1 MRTTAEKR
9 RNYVLKDMILSG
21 ELSEG
26 QRLPSERDLAL
37 RLGVA
42 RSSVREAIRE
52 LTAIGVLVTRRGA
65 GTYVATLVPDHL
77 FAAMEFALRVHP
89 DSIVDV
95 LQLRLLLEPSVAALA
110 ASRATPAQ
118 LAELNTMLDLYRA
131 AIDDPDYDVKVV
143 EADERLHDLLLDMQ
157 PNVLLR
163 AIVRSLRQAAR
174 ASRSFTVKIRDTLAE
189 SLAELESLVGAVT
202 RHDQLGAQA
211 AMTRHISRTLQ
222 SAQHEISQRFEA
234 ASSTSPAEQE
244 LVVTATGPT
253 KRSGR
258 AL

>member
-1 MRTTAEKR
+1 M
-9 RNYVLKDMILSG
+9 LKDMILSG

-26 QRLPSERDLAL
+26 QRLPSERDLAI

-65 GTYVATLVPDHL
+65 GTYVATLVPDRL

-89 DSIVDV
+89 DSILDL
-95 LQLRLLLEPSVAALA
+95 LQLRLLLEPTVAALA

-118 LAELNTMLDLYRA
+118 VAELNRVLDLYRA
-131 AIDDPDYDVKVV
+131 AIDDPQFDVTAV

-163 AIVRSLRQAAR
+163 AIVRSLRQAGH
-174 ASRSFTVKIRDTLAE
+174 ASRSFTVKIHDTLSE
-189 SLAELESLVGAVT
+189 SLAELESLVGAIT

-222 SAQHEISQRFEA
+222 SAQHEISQRLDA
-234 ASSTSPAEQE
+234 ASSAALAEQE
-244 LVVTATGPT
+244 LLATVASAPNGEDKAP
-253 KRSGR
+253 
-258 AL
+258 